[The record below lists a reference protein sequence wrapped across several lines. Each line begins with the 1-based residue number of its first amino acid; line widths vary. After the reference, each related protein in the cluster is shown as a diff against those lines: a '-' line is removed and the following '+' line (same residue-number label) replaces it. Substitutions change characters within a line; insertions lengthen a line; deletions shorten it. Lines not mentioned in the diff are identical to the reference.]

1 MRTLIIREA
10 RKEEAARIAQLFL
23 LAWPVEEMA
32 QAGGITAEMLLEAV
46 TGFAERE
53 DTIYSYTKT
62 FVAEVDGSGVGAG
75 LVVGAMCGYDGADYQ
90 ALKQPIVDILGED
103 SAFAQLRETEAGE
116 YYLDSVGVLPQ
127 WRGQGIAS
135 RLFEAHFKR
144 AASLGHK
151 AAGLIVDVDKPKA
164 EALYARLGFKHVGF
178 KNFFGHEMKH
188 MVRELGACGE
198 GACGEGTCGEG
209 TCGEG
214 SGKALVLEGGGLR
227 GVFTCGV
234 LDCFMDHGVRF
245 PFIVGT
251 SAGACNGLSY
261 MSGQRGR
268 AKASNIDLMDKY
280 KYVGF
285 RYLLTQG
292 CIMDY
297 KLLFEDF
304 PEKIIPYDYE
314 AYFANPTR
322 FVMVTTNCLTGQA
335 EYMEDKTSSERV
347 MSIVRASSSLP
358 FVSTITYVDGV
369 PMLDGGIADSI
380 PLEYAFSQGY
390 DRAVVVLT
398 RNRGYRKKEGGMK
411 MAKVFYRKYPA
422 LQKALAERNKKY
434 NQTMDLIE
442 TLENQGRIIVIR
454 PEQPVEV
461 GRMEKDIAKLTAL
474 YEEGYRVAERF
485 VSENQI

>member
-1 MRTLIIREA
+1 MRTIIIREA
-10 RKEEAARIAQLFL
+10 RKEDAARIAQLFL

-32 QAGGITAEMLLEAV
+32 QASGISPEMLLESV

-53 DTIYSYTKT
+53 DTTYSYTKT
-62 FVAEVDGSGVGAG
+62 FVAEAVGLGSGVGAG

-90 ALKQPIVDILGED
+90 ALKQPIVDVLGED

-116 YYLDSVGVLPQ
+116 YYLDSVGVLPEH
-127 WRGQGIAS
+127 RGKGIAS

-144 AASLGHK
+144 AAAQGHK
-151 AAGLIVDVDKPKA
+151 VAGLIVDMDKPKA

-178 KNFFGHEMKH
+178 KDFFGHEMKH
-188 MVRELGACGE
+188 MVRELG
-198 GACGEGTCGEG
+198 TR
-209 TCGEG
+209 
-214 SGKALVLEGGGLR
+214 ALVLEGGGLR

-245 PFIVGT
+245 PFIVGV

-268 AKASNIDLMDKY
+268 AKATNIDLMDKY
-280 KYVGF
+280 KYVGLK
-285 RYLLTQG
+285 YLFTQR

-304 PEKIIPYDYE
+304 PAKVIPYDYE
-314 AYFANPTR
+314 AYFANPAR

-398 RNRGYRKKEGGMK
+398 RNRGYRKKESSMK
-411 MAKVFYRKYPA
+411 AAKVFYRKYPH
-422 LQKALAERNKKY
+422 LQAALAKRNKIY
-434 NQTMDLIE
+434 NKTMDLIE
-442 TLENQGRIIVIR
+442 TLEEQGRIIVIR
-454 PEQPVEV
+454 PERPVEV
-461 GRMEKDIAKLTAL
+461 GRMEKDTAKLTAL
-474 YEEGYRVAERF
+474 YEEGYRVAQRL